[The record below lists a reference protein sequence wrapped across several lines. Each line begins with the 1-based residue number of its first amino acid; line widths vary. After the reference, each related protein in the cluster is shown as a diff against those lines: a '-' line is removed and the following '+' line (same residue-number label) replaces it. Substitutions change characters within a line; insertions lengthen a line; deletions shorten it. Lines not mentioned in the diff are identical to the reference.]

1 MSAEQSNVP
10 PAGQGRPSPGAMPPG
25 GQGGRRPGPAP
36 AGGPGRPGAPPP
48 GAPPRAASGG
58 GGFGRFAIDY
68 LVPFAVGLVVTV
80 ALYLLLIKNL
90 PTTGIAGEIR
100 AKLAD
105 RGFAPYACTM
115 ILFWLVSHL
124 AIRYFVRI
132 RLEFAALKENLVPAT
147 GELTGA
153 EAMEMT
159 RRVVAAQ
166 ARKGKR
172 ILTSRLLLAAEHLRL
187 AVVNV
192 ELGDLLR
199 HADNADRER
208 IASKRALPTFLF
220 WAIPALGLAGTVGG
234 IGAALGVAAAEEAAV
249 LSAKAASLGAAFD
262 NLLVAVFM
270 TLVALLVQ
278 LLVRHSE
285 SRLLADVEDY
295 LNRRLQARI
304 RTESIDSR
312 MQDIVGEAIEK
323 LTYLQEG
330 VQKNQGEIMAGNMQ
344 TVTGSQEAIRESIKV
359 MPQLLETA
367 GKEAADMIAGTVRE
381 QTQVAQ
387 QILTNLD
394 AAGKGAANVISGAAR
409 EQTQAAQQI
418 LTNLDAK
425 ATNIAHNLGEEF
437 SKVTADL
444 AQALK
449 EVTGRLAESF
459 QSAKELT
466 DIQAALQRTLE
477 APERAA

>member
-48 GAPPRAASGG
+48 GAP
-58 GGFGRFAIDY
+58 
-68 LVPFAVGLVVTV
+68 
-80 ALYLLLIKNL
+80 
-90 PTTGIAGEIR
+90 R

-199 HADNADRER
+199 
-208 IASKRALPTFLF
+208 S
-220 WAIPALGLAGTVGG
+220 
-234 IGAALGVAAAEEAAV
+234 
-249 LSAKAASLGAAFD
+249 
-262 NLLVAVFM
+262 
-270 TLVALLVQ
+270 
-278 LLVRHSE
+278 
-285 SRLLADVEDY
+285 
-295 LNRRLQARI
+295 
-304 RTESIDSR
+304 
-312 MQDIVGEAIEK
+312 
-323 LTYLQEG
+323 
-330 VQKNQGEIMAGNMQ
+330 
-344 TVTGSQEAIRESIKV
+344 
-359 MPQLLETA
+359 
-367 GKEAADMIAGTVRE
+367 
-381 QTQVAQ
+381 
-387 QILTNLD
+387 
-394 AAGKGAANVISGAAR
+394 
-409 EQTQAAQQI
+409 
-418 LTNLDAK
+418 
-425 ATNIAHNLGEEF
+425 
-437 SKVTADL
+437 
-444 AQALK
+444 
-449 EVTGRLAESF
+449 
-459 QSAKELT
+459 
-466 DIQAALQRTLE
+466 
-477 APERAA
+477 